1 MKIISTIIMQF
12 KYTNKKIIF
21 SLIISLALL
30 NATAQEK
37 HLKNIKKLTFG
48 GDNAEAY
55 FSPNGQMLTMQV
67 SNPKA
72 GIPCDQIY
80 LYDLNSKTYTSD
92 NLKRISSGK
101 GRTTCSYFMPDG
113 KHIIYASTD
122 ASSDECPPPPK
133 PHNGKYLWAVYP
145 EFDIYMADLDGN
157 IVKKLTNSPGYDA
170 EAVVSPDGK
179 KIAFTSTR
187 SGDLEL
193 WTMDIDGTNLKQIT
207 YGLGYDGGSFFS
219 HDSKK
224 LVFRS
229 SRPKTEKEIEEYT
242 ALLKE
247 NVVAPTEMEIYTC
260 NIDGSDIRQITH
272 LGKANWAPFFH
283 PSDKK
288 IIFSSNHHSTRGY
301 DFQLYM
307 VDINGENLEQITWD
321 SEFNAFP
328 MFSPDGKKLVF
339 SSNRQQNAARE
350 TNVFIADWIDT
361 DETEMTNVAN
371 LKSNISFLASDE
383 LKGRLTGSKEESIAA
398 NYLVKQLKSLGLK
411 PYDNKNFIQE
421 FNYKV
426 KLNPHDTISNSGV
439 NNTGKNVIAFLDN
452 KANKTIIIGAHYD
465 HLGLNEHNNSTKM
478 NSQGEIH
485 NGADDN
491 ASGVSGVL
499 ELARMYSK
507 NKTIE
512 KANYIF
518 AFFSG
523 EEDGLIGSKHT
534 AETLKNKH
542 PNVIAMINM
551 DMIGRLNDKKEL
563 TVGGIGTCPQFKNI
577 VEINKPAGFNIT
589 LDESGV
595 GPSDHTSFYLKD
607 IPVLFFFTGT
617 HADYH
622 KPSDDEDK
630 INYTGARNIVDY
642 TFRVANAI
650 ADLDKVE
657 YTKTKITATKKGA
670 KYKVSLGI
678 MPNYA
683 DSSNGLLIDGVTD
696 DRPAQKAGILA
707 GDILTK
713 IGTCEVKEVYSY
725 MECLANLNSGDEVP
739 VTFIRNGETMTVTV
753 KF

>member
-1 MKIISTIIMQF
+1 MLTQSLYKKFVFTFLLSAVFTISF
-12 KYTNKKIIF
+12 
-21 SLIISLALL
+21 
-30 NATAQEK
+30 AQEK
-37 HLKNIKKLTFG
+37 HLKNIQKLTNG

-55 FSPNGQMLTMQV
+55 FSPNSKLLTLQV

-72 GIPCDQIY
+72 NIPCDQIY
-80 LYDLNSKTYTSD
+80 LYDLQNKTYSSE
-92 NLKRISSGK
+92 NLKLISTGK

-113 KHIIYASTD
+113 KHILYASTH
-122 ASSDECPPPPK
+122 AATAECPAPPK
-133 PHNGKYLWAVYP
+133 SKDGKYLWAVYP
-145 EFDIYMADLDGN
+145 EFDIYMADLNGK
-157 IVKKLTNSPGYDA
+157 IVKQLTNSPGYDA

-179 KIAFTSTR
+179 KIAFTSSR

-193 WTMDIDGTNLKQIT
+193 WTMDIDGANLKQIT
-207 YGLGYDGGSFFS
+207 NGLGYDGGSFFS

-229 SRPKTEKEIEEYT
+229 SRPKTEKEIADYK
-242 ALLKE
+242 ALLNE

-260 NIDGSDIRQITH
+260 NVDGTNLKQITN

-307 VDINGENLEQITWD
+307 IDSNGENLEQITYE

-339 SSNRQQNAARE
+339 SSNRQQSAARE

-361 DETEMTNVAN
+361 DATEMAKTAN
-371 LKSNISFLASDE
+371 LKKNISFLASDD
-383 LKGRLTGSKEESIAA
+383 LKGRLTGSKEETVAA
-398 NYLVKQLKSLGLK
+398 NYLVKQFKSLNLK
-411 PYDNKNFIQE
+411 PYDGASYIQD
-421 FNYKV
+421 FSYKV
-426 KLNPHDTISNSGV
+426 KLNPHDTIANSGV

-452 KANKTIIIGAHYD
+452 KANKTIVIGAHYD
-465 HLGLNEHNNSTKM
+465 HLGLNEHNNSSKV
-478 NSQGEIH
+478 NSVGDIH

-491 ASGVSGVL
+491 ASGVSGIL
-499 ELARMYSK
+499 ELARMYSQ

-512 KANYIF
+512 NVNYIF
-518 AFFSG
+518 ALFSG
-523 EEDGLIGSKHT
+523 EEDGLIGSKHM
-534 AETLKNKH
+534 AETLKNKY
-542 PNVIAMINM
+542 PNVISMINM

-563 TVGGIGTCPQFKNI
+563 TVGGIGTSPEFKNL
-577 VEINKPAGFNIT
+577 VEKNKPAGFNLT
-589 LDESGV
+589 LDESGI

-617 HADYH
+617 HTDYH

-630 INYTGARNIVDY
+630 INYTGTKNIVDY
-642 TFRVANAI
+642 VFRVCNSIAN
-650 ADLDKVE
+650 LDKVE
-657 YTKTKITATKKGA
+657 FVKTKSNTTKKGA

-678 MPNYA
+678 MPDYT
-683 DSSNGLLIDGVTD
+683 DTGDGLHVDGVTD
-696 DRPAQKAGILA
+696 DRPAQKAGIEA
-707 GDILTK
+707 GDVIIK
-713 IGTCEVKEVYSY
+713 IGTCEIKEVYGY
-725 MECLANLNSGDEVP
+725 MECLAKLNSGDEVP
-739 VTFIRNGETMTVTV
+739 VTFIRNGERKTVTV